1 MVRKFYKTDLSML
14 IESKEDEFNKKDY
27 KKKWG
32 EAESFCKIQV
42 YSKLLYSAL
51 QYEIIRWVKG
61 S

>member
-1 MVRKFYKTDLSML
+1 ML

-27 KKKWG
+27 KEKWI

-51 QYEIIRWVKG
+51 QYEIIRWVFKR